1 MINKHAVRAPAYS
14 AKYVTSKWY
23 CIRAMNNGR
32 RCNFTEDEKEAL
44 SNMIP
49 KGEFVY
55 EQTGATRYEFTLSDG
70 VENALAVMGITLHLT
85 IPGAL
90 RNAPMDQW

>member
-1 MINKHAVRAPAYS
+1 MINKHAVRAPNYS
-14 AKYVTSKWY
+14 AKYVTSKRY
-23 CIRAMNNGR
+23 CIRAMNAGR
-32 RCNFTEDEKEAL
+32 RCNFTEDNKKVL

-49 KGEFVY
+49 RGKFIY
-55 EQTGATRYEFTLSDG
+55 EQTGATRYEFPLSDG

-90 RNAPMDQW
+90 RNVPMDQW